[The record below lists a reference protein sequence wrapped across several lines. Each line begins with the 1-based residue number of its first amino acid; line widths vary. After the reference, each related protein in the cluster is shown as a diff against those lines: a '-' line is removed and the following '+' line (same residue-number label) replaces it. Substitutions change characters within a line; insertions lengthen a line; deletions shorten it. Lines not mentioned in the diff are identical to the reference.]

1 MYSRKKYFVLG
12 LAMASGSA
20 ALSAESP
27 AIVEDEGVM
36 ELAEVTV
43 TGSRIMTTTGFT
55 APTPL
60 TVMGA
65 EDMQALGISN
75 VGEALNTIPS
85 FSPTVTLSTQGFG
98 GIGAVFADLRGLGAS
113 RNLVLLDSRRIVP
126 TNVSG
131 NVDLNLIPSNMILR
145 SEVVTGGA
153 SAAYG
158 SDAVAGVTNILLD
171 SRMTGMRAH
180 LDAGMAE
187 EGDAESHS
195 AGIAGGMAFAGGRG
209 HVVAGAEYADSGN
222 VGDQYQRAWSAQE
235 VLRIPNIGVAG
246 EPFNILARDVHN
258 ANASVG
264 GYVRNLLGPTGT
276 SVPPAAD
283 PLRGN
288 AFNPDATLSPWIPGA
303 YSFASPFQVGGSGH
317 GENVYIGANSL
328 NMVSPLTRF
337 SVHTH
342 VEYEVTD
349 RIDAFAEVTYAGA
362 EASNPGGQFRAE
374 AYTIRIDNPY
384 LSDALRTQL
393 LSGGYSGFVL
403 GRNGDDF
410 GTARTHNER
419 NTLRL
424 ATGLRGSLP
433 SGLGW
438 DGYYQYGRTESE
450 NRVTNNRI
458 GKSPTA
464 DPMFNHF
471 AMGVDAVTGPGGEPM
486 CRIVAEA
493 IRGGT
498 PVQPGEPGYG
508 CQPINLLGRDN
519 FSTEAKDWAYGTSS
533 QDTTLQQHAFG
544 ANLSRDVLNL
554 WAGPLA
560 MAAGVEWRR
569 DSANA
574 TADEISA
581 RDGWFVGVGQNVDAT
596 MKVAEGYVEGALP
609 LIDGAQRLDLNA
621 AYRHARYDVSGMLFP
636 TSGGPATASDSDFN
650 ADTWK
655 VGLTY
660 QPMPELRLR
669 ATRSRDIRAPNISE
683 LFGARVRG
691 FSTTVDHA
699 RAENIPLALVL
710 GGGNPGLVPETADTW
725 TAGFVLTP
733 DLGAHRLRLAL
744 DYYSIEIDG
753 AIGTIGSQTI
763 MDRCYLQG
771 ATELCP
777 LIRRLPP
784 QAGETV
790 GALDYIENTLQNI
803 NQFKTRGIDLESD
816 YRIGLGW
823 ADLNLRLLGTYVID
837 YIIRDSAGT
846 TERAGQTGWGVG
858 QAAGVADL
866 VLDGFVTL
874 SRGPW
879 TATLQARHIGSGIN
893 NPLHIGPDDAR
904 FADIVAEGMANP
916 LYTSTTN
923 DNTVGSVT
931 YFNLNG
937 TWDLR
942 SAGPRPGIQLYAR
955 IANLMDR
962 NPPLSH
968 TINSPTNQRYFDVI
982 GRAYKIG
989 ARVNF

>member
-1 MYSRKKYFVLG
+1 MHGRDKYLVLG
-12 LAMASGSA
+12 LAIASGTV
-20 ALSAESP
+20 ALSAEPP
-27 AIVEDEGVM
+27 ATTPEDPT
-36 ELAEVTV
+36 ELAEITV
-43 TGSRIMTTTGFT
+43 TGSRIVTTTGFT

-60 TVMGA
+60 TVMGV
-65 EDMQALGISN
+65 EEMQTLGISN

-98 GIGAVFADLRGLGAS
+98 GIGATFADLRGLGAS
-113 RNLVLLDSRRIVP
+113 RNLVLLDGRRVVP

-171 SRMTGMRAH
+171 SRMNGMRAH
-180 LDAGMAE
+180 IDGGVAE
-187 EGDAESHS
+187 EGDAESFS
-195 AGIAGGMAFAGGRG
+195 MGIAGGMPFAGGRG
-209 HVVAGAEYADSGN
+209 HVVAGAEFADSN
-222 VGDQYQRAWSAQE
+222 KVGDQYERDWSALE
-235 VLRIPNIGVAG
+235 VMRIPNIAVPG
-246 EPFNILARDVHN
+246 EAFNILARDVHN

-264 GYVRNLLGPTGT
+264 GYIRNLLGPTGT
-276 SVPPAAD
+276 AVPAAAD

-288 AFNPDATLSPWIPGA
+288 SFNPDGSLSPWIPGA
-303 YSFASPFQVGGSGH
+303 YSVGSPFQVGGSGH
-317 GENVYIGANSL
+317 GENVYIGAGSV

-337 SVHTH
+337 SLHTH
-342 VEYEVTD
+342 VDYQLSD
-349 RIDAFAEVTYAGA
+349 RTEAFAEATYAGA
-362 EASNPGGQFRAE
+362 EATNPGGQFRAE
-374 AYTIRIDNPY
+374 AFTIRVDNPFIP
-384 LSDALRTQL
+384 DALRTEL
-393 LSGGYSGFVL
+393 ESGGYTGFVL

-410 GTARTHNER
+410 GTARTTNKR
-419 NTLRL
+419 STLRL
-424 ATGLRGSLP
+424 ATGLRGSVQ
-433 SGLGW
+433 SGMAW
-438 DGYYQYGRTESE
+438 DAYYQYGRTESE
-450 NRVTNNRI
+450 NRVANNRI

-464 DPMFNHF
+464 DPLYNNF

-486 CRIVAEA
+486 CRIVADA
-493 IRGGT
+493 ILAGT
-498 PVQPGEPGYG
+498 PLQPGQPGYG

-519 FSTEAKDWAYGTSS
+519 FSAEAKEWAYGTSS

-544 ANLSRDVLNL
+544 ANISREVLNL

-569 DSANA
+569 DSADA
-574 TADEISA
+574 TADPISA

-596 MKVAEGYVEGALP
+596 MKVAEGYVEAALP
-609 LIDGAQRLDLNA
+609 LISGAQRLDLNGA
-621 AYRHARYDVSGMLFP
+621 FRHARYDVSGKLFP
-636 TSGGPATASDSDFN
+636 TDGGAPTASDSDFDAN
-650 ADTWK
+650 TWK

-660 QPMPELRLR
+660 QPISELRLR

-683 LFGARVRG
+683 LFGSRVRG
-691 FSTTVDHA
+691 FSTTVDHG

-725 TAGFVLTP
+725 TAGVVLTP
-733 DLGAHRLRLAL
+733 DLGRHRLRVAL

-777 LIRRLPP
+777 LIHRLPP
-784 QAGETV
+784 QAGETL

-803 NQFKTRGIDLESD
+803 NQFETRGIDLETD
-816 YRIGLGW
+816 YRVSLGW

-866 VLDGFVTL
+866 VLDGFVSL

-893 NPLHIGPDDAR
+893 NPLQIGPDDAR
-904 FADIVAEGMANP
+904 FADIVAQGMANP

-923 DNTVGSVT
+923 DNTIGSVT

-942 SAGPRPGIQLYAR
+942 KAGSRPDIQLYAR
-955 IANLMDR
+955 IANLFDR
-962 NPPLSH
+962 DPPLSH

-982 GRAYKIG
+982 GRAYKVG
-989 ARVNF
+989 ARVRF